1 MALPAGIAALL
12 FVIHSSGILFSAAV
26 HHWHAYECFCF
37 GTSLAGLFVRAYTVG
52 HTPVGTSG
60 RNTERQV
67 ADGLNTMDAYSVV
80 RHPLYLGNCLMWLGI
95 AMLTCN
101 AAFVAEFALCYWLY
115 YERIMFAEEQFL
127 RRKFGAAYLDWAGR
141 TPAFLPDFRH
151 YRASGI
157 AFSWKKVVKKEKNGV
172 FALFLLFTL
181 FDIIIVYWQVASVSL
196 NLPLYVATAISGI
209 AYFVL
214 KYVKS
219 HTNLLDEQGR

>member
-1 MALPAGIAALL
+1 M
-12 FVIHSSGILFSAAV
+12 
-26 HHWHAYECFCF
+26 
-37 GTSLAGLFVRAYTVG
+37 
-52 HTPVGTSG
+52 
-60 RNTERQV
+60 

-101 AAFVAEFALCYWLY
+101 AAFVAVFALCYWLY

-127 RRKFGAAYLDWAGR
+127 RRKFGVAYLDWAGR

-181 FDIIIVYWQVASVSL
+181 FDIIVYWQVASVSL

-209 AYFVL
+209 ACFVL

-219 HTNLLDEQGR
+219 HTKLLDEQGR